1 MIKELIKKLLREAL
15 TPTTNLYY
23 SGSRRKEI
31 QWGSAPEY
39 HGHSIFGY
47 GMYLTTNK
55 YEAIEYALN
64 KGNEVGYLHQVTL
77 ENDRF
82 VDIKD
87 KVSPDIITKVKNIP
101 NIYSIFKTKSGELK
115 SFNYWDVYGDEDG
128 DYPHIDFT
136 KQNIFESYDNLY
148 FYLALFLKSLKKTSQ
163 FFALELGID
172 GFITKSVGVDD
183 VELDS
188 DDYILTLLNA
198 NIIRKVNTKEV
209 TEKDKQI
216 NSYNDFKY

>member
-1 MIKELIKKLLREAL
+1 MKNFIKQLLREAL
-15 TPTTNLYY
+15 TPTTNTYY

-31 QWGSAPEY
+31 KWGSAPEY
-39 HGHSIFGY
+39 YGYSIFGY

-55 YEAIEYALN
+55 YEAIQYALN
-64 KGNEVGYLHQVTL
+64 KGNELGYLHQVTL
-77 ENDRF
+77 KNGRF

-87 KVSPDIITKVKNIP
+87 KVSPDIIAKVKNIP
-101 NIYSIFKTKSGELK
+101 NIYGLFKTKSGDLK

-128 DYPHIDFT
+128 DYPHIEFT

-148 FYLALFLKSLKKTSQ
+148 FYLALFLKSLKKTSE
-163 FFALELGID
+163 FFGSELGVD

-188 DDYILTLLNA
+188 NDYILTLLNP
-198 NIIRKVNTKEV
+198 NIISKVNTKEV

-216 NSYNDFKY
+216 YSYDDFEN

>member
-1 MIKELIKKLLREAL
+1 MKQLIKKLLREGL
-15 TPTTNLYY
+15 TPTTNKYY

-64 KGNEVGYLHQVTL
+64 KGNDVGYLHQVTL
-77 ENDRF
+77 KTGRF

-87 KVSPDIITKVKNIP
+87 KVSPDIVTKVKKMP
-101 NIYSIFKTKSGELK
+101 NIYGLFKTKSGELK

-128 DYPHIDFT
+128 DYPQVEFT
-136 KQNIFESYDNLY
+136 KQNIFESYHNLY
-148 FYLALFLKSLKKTSQ
+148 FYLVIYLKSLKNTSQ
-163 FFALELGID
+163 FFASELGID

-183 VELDS
+183 VDLNS
-188 DDYILTLLNA
+188 DDYILTLLNP
-198 NIIRKVNTKEV
+198 NMISKINTTEV

-216 NSYNDFKY
+216 SRWNDFEY